1 MFSLITK
8 ESLQLQN
15 VAACCEQFLVLYM
28 YLVSPLFSQLSRLN
42 QIKGSTNRKFLV
54 HYAPSSLSYK
64 VFTLSQTLQRAV
76 SRTIDP
82 ATDISAIKSLQSH
95 YDTER
100 RHIDTIRGL
109 WRYRSV
115 RWFDLE
121 YYVLDFYPRYRGNRD
136 SDSVATL
143 CKLSFDVVT
152 LLDVVTIKI
161 NLF

>member
-1 MFSLITK
+1 MFNLITK
-8 ESLQLQN
+8 ESLQLQS
-15 VAACCEQFLVLYM
+15 VAACCEQFLVLYT

-42 QIKGSTNRKFLV
+42 QIKGNTNRKFLV

-100 RHIDTIRGL
+100 APYRYNPRTLEISICPMIRSPALRTWLLPTI
-109 WRYRSV
+109 
-115 RWFDLE
+115 
-121 YYVLDFYPRYRGNRD
+121 PRKPWLRFCRD
-136 SDSVATL
+136 SMQIIVRCCYTSRRRD
-143 CKLSFDVVT
+143 D
-152 LLDVVTIKI
+152 
-161 NLF
+161 